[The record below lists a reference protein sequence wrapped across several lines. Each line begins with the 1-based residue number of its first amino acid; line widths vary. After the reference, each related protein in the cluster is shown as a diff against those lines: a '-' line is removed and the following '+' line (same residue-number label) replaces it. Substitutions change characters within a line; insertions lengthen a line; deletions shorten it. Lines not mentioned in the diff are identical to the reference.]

1 MAVAIVAQHIVHNL
15 GYLLLQFV
23 DKLCGVVLL
32 MLDVAQLLLPD
43 TRQLAT
49 LHQFFM
55 NGVD

>member
-1 MAVAIVAQHIVHNL
+1 MTVTVVAQHIVHNL

-23 DKLCGVVLL
+23 DKLCGIVLL
-32 MLDVAQLLLPD
+32 MLDVAQLFLPD

-49 LHQFFM
+49 LQQLFM